1 VLLFCSKLVG
11 WVKSLEKISKNL
23 FSVTR
28 YNIIINV
35 TSYRKEVNKIAT
47 KSRAEYMKNCR
58 KDKRGFSVLLDKEK
72 LDKFDEVLE
81 EKNLTKK
88 EWLEEKIDEE
98 LEQKE

>member
-1 VLLFCSKLVG
+1 MT
-11 WVKSLEKISKNL
+11 
-23 FSVTR
+23 VTR
-28 YNIIINV
+28 YNIVINV
-35 TSYRKEVNKIAT
+35 TSYRKEANKIAT
-47 KSRAEYMKNCR
+47 KSRAEYMKNRR

>member
-1 VLLFCSKLVG
+1 MGKIIR
-11 WVKSLEKISKNL
+11 KISKNL
-23 FSVTR
+23 LTVTR
-28 YNIIINV
+28 YNVVINV

-47 KSRAEYMKNCR
+47 KSRAEYMKNRR

>member
-1 VLLFCSKLVG
+1 MLKIGRLGKIIR
-11 WVKSLEKISKNL
+11 KISKNL
-23 FSVTR
+23 LTVTR
-28 YNIIINV
+28 YNVVINV

-47 KSRAEYMKNCR
+47 KSRAEYMKNRR

>member
-1 VLLFCSKLVG
+1 MG
-11 WVKSLEKISKNL
+11 KIIRKVSKNL
-23 FSVTR
+23 LTVTR
-28 YNIIINV
+28 YNIVINV

-47 KSRAEYMKNCR
+47 KSRAEYMKNRR

>member
-1 VLLFCSKLVG
+1 
-11 WVKSLEKISKNL
+11 
-23 FSVTR
+23 
-28 YNIIINV
+28 
-35 TSYRKEVNKIAT
+35 
-47 KSRAEYMKNCR
+47 MKNRR

-81 EKNLTKK
+81 EKNLSKK

>member
-1 VLLFCSKLVG
+1 
-11 WVKSLEKISKNL
+11 
-23 FSVTR
+23 
-28 YNIIINV
+28 
-35 TSYRKEVNKIAT
+35 
-47 KSRAEYMKNCR
+47 MKNRR

-72 LDKFDEVLE
+72 LDKFDEVLA

>member
-1 VLLFCSKLVG
+1 MVG